1 MVEIIMNKKILVVM
15 LLVIIA
21 PLSLIGCEQGSGSE
35 VDAGFLKGNV
45 DVSLITLEDGT
56 QCAVLIGHRR
66 GALDCNWK

>member
-1 MVEIIMNKKILVVM
+1 MVEIIMNNKILVAM
-15 LLVIIA
+15 LVILA
-21 PLSLIGCEQGSGSE
+21 PISLIGCEQGTGSE

-45 DVSLITLEDGT
+45 DVSVITLEDGT

>member
-1 MVEIIMNKKILVVM
+1 MNRKILVAM
-15 LLVIIA
+15 LVILA
-21 PLSLIGCEQGSGSE
+21 PLSLIGCGQGTGSE